1 MDGLGYCRGGG
12 GGGWGSGDRSKS
24 CPMPRFL
31 KAGPTAPVICE
42 TVMRLFQKCPDA
54 LPCTRLAVAASDFED
69 GPLSEGQGSITKF
82 FGAGSGKPIWCN
94 LSFSFRCKTCTLRH
108 IRAGF
113 AIPDA
118 VCHTVII
125 AASCVQD
132 GGLADQAD
140 YKVAGV
146 KDHKSAVCQCP

>member
-1 MDGLGYCRGGG
+1 
-12 GGGWGSGDRSKS
+12 
-24 CPMPRFL
+24 MPRFL
-31 KAGPTAPVICE
+31 KGGPTAPVICE

-94 LSFSFRCKTCTLRH
+94 LSFSFRCKACTFRR
-108 IRAGF
+108 IGAGF

-118 VCHTVII
+118 VCHTVIT
-125 AASCVQD
+125 ASMTASCMQD
-132 GGLADQAD
+132 GLADQAD
-140 YKVAGV
+140 YKVASV
-146 KDHKSAVCQCP
+146 KSHTPAVCECP

>member
-1 MDGLGYCRGGG
+1 
-12 GGGWGSGDRSKS
+12 
-24 CPMPRFL
+24 MPRFL
-31 KAGPTAPVICE
+31 KAGPTAPVICD

-113 AIPDA
+113 AISGA

-140 YKVAGV
+140 YKVASV
-146 KDHKSAVCQCP
+146 KDHKSAVCECP

>member
-1 MDGLGYCRGGG
+1 
-12 GGGWGSGDRSKS
+12 
-24 CPMPRFL
+24 MPRFL

-82 FGAGSGKPIWCN
+82 FGAGSGKAIWCKM
-94 LSFSFRCKTCTLRH
+94 SFSFCCKACKFRC
-108 IRAGF
+108 IGAGF
-113 AIPDA
+113 AIPDT
-118 VCHTVII
+118 VCHTVTAASM

-132 GGLADQAD
+132 GDLADQAD
-140 YKVAGV
+140 YKVASV
-146 KDHKSAVCQCP
+146 KGHEPAVCECP

>member
-1 MDGLGYCRGGG
+1 MFGYTIAEPVVSFDEYIVRCTAVKQDTRVDCNAWDAKLMACRGGG

-82 FGAGSGKPIWCN
+82 FGAGSGKP
-94 LSFSFRCKTCTLRH
+94 T
-108 IRAGF
+108 
-113 AIPDA
+113 
-118 VCHTVII
+118 
-125 AASCVQD
+125 
-132 GGLADQAD
+132 
-140 YKVAGV
+140 
-146 KDHKSAVCQCP
+146 

>member
-1 MDGLGYCRGGG
+1 
-12 GGGWGSGDRSKS
+12 
-24 CPMPRFL
+24 MPRFL

-82 FGAGSGKPIWCN
+82 FGAGSGKHTWCN
-94 LSFSFRCKTCTLRH
+94 LSFCVCCRACTFRR
-108 IRAGF
+108 IWAGF
-113 AIPDA
+113 ALPDA
-118 VCHTVII
+118 VCHTVVI

-132 GGLADQAD
+132 GDLADHAN
-140 YKVAGV
+140 YKVPSV
-146 KDHKSAVCQCP
+146 KSHKPAVCELPIVTRKSSVMKATPAIRKLRAS